1 MTVTI
6 IPLSG
11 FLGAGK
17 TTTMVTA
24 AKALEASGAIVAV
37 ITNDQGVDLVDTA
50 TARQGVAQVDEVT
63 GGCFCCRFEDLAE
76 LVDKILAAG
85 RVDTVL
91 IEAVGSCTDLQATVA
106 RPLRDIYG
114 DRLHVAPLTTVVD
127 PLRYRAFASAW
138 ERGEESD
145 VTYLFNHQITEA
157 DIVAISKADLLS
169 TDELADLSRR
179 VSERYPQA
187 HVVGYSAATG
197 ANLSELLRAW
207 TRDVTTEWDVDIDYD
222 RYARAEAELAWLNR
236 AYTLRG
242 AAIDLTA
249 WSTALMRGIH
259 DACRDRGR
267 LIGHV
272 KVRATS
278 EEGQV
283 KLSLVGGEPVL
294 DESLDVHVDE
304 ARIVVNARVSCEP
317 AEMDAM
323 LDSAVAEADRATGA
337 MSESEGESNS
347 FKPGYPTPI
356 HRVPARA

>member
-24 AKALEASGAIVAV
+24 AKALEARGATVAV

-50 TARQGVAQVDEVT
+50 TARRGVAQVDEVT

-85 RVDTVL
+85 HVDTVL

-127 PLRYRAFASAW
+127 PLRYRAFAAAW
-138 ERGEESD
+138 DRGEESD
-145 VTYLFNHQITEA
+145 VTYLFNHQIAEA
-157 DIVAISKADLLS
+157 DIVAISKVDLLTVADL
-169 TDELADLSRR
+169 TDVSRS

-187 HVVGYSAATG
+187 KVVGYSAATG
-197 ANLSELLRAW
+197 ANLSQLLSAW
-207 TRDVTTEWDVDIDYD
+207 THDVTTEWDVDIDYD

-236 AYTLRG
+236 AYVLRG
-242 AAIDLTA
+242 TEIDLTA
-249 WSTALMRGIH
+249 WSSAVMQGIH
-259 DACRDRGR
+259 DTCRERGR

-272 KVRATS
+272 KVRATAD
-278 EEGQV
+278 EGEV

-294 DESLDVHVDE
+294 DESLDVPVGH
-304 ARIVVNARVSCEP
+304 ARIVVNARVACEP
-317 AEMDAM
+317 SEMDAI
-323 LDSAVAEADRATGA
+323 LDASVAEANRASGA
-337 MSESEGESNS
+337 DSEPEGESNS

-356 HRVPARA
+356 HRIPARV